1 MNIDSSK
8 GWSPELRLCIVESQ
22 VPSTARITAGSP
34 RALLGVVQSKKKER
48 IFLDSI
54 PPLPGRRTN
63 VSQGLLLAV
72 HSRTNVGRS

>member
-34 RALLGVVQSKKKER
+34 RALLGVVQSKKKGEN
-48 IFLDSI
+48 IS
-54 PPLPGRRTN
+54 
-63 VSQGLLLAV
+63 
-72 HSRTNVGRS
+72 